1 MLLIKFIQNFC
12 EQIGIPV
19 EKLERMYI
27 KDGPVLYLETR
38 QKDAVTFPLHVQKDG
53 TVYIIPGEAD
63 TNTTG
68 ETRRTWWKALNELS
82 KNGCETPDLSRHI
95 IVKPGVFYA
104 DLRDILRYMA
114 VRKAEQFTDQL
125 KQHKD
130 CGIQAVSDAYRLY
143 TAVNNMPKNRIW

>member
-27 KDGPVLYLETR
+27 KDGPVLYLETK
-38 QKDAVTFPLHVQKDG
+38 QKDTVTFPLHVQEDG

-95 IVKPGVFYA
+95 TVKPGVFYA
-104 DLRDILRYMA
+104 DLRDVLRCMT

-125 KQHKD
+125 KHHKD
-130 CGIQAVSDAYRLY
+130 YGIQAVSNAYRLY
-143 TAVNNMPKNRIW
+143 IAVNKMPKNRIW